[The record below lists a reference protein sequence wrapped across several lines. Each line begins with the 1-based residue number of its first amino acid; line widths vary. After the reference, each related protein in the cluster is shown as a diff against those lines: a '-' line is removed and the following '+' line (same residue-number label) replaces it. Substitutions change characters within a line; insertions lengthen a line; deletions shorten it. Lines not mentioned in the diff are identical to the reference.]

1 MTEGSQIF
9 NVSATFLLCSPDQL
23 KNMFILLFVQFVANG
38 EQIGD
43 SGGLNWTG
51 SSIQTDSEP
60 MCFHRA
66 NLQIFS
72 ECGTHSADKKAE
84 TLNLALHPPFCQT
97 AVSTS
102 FYFCIS
108 INFHCPF
115 GSFSK

>member
-1 MTEGSQIF
+1 MCC
-9 NVSATFLLCSPDQL
+9 FL
-23 KNMFILLFVQFVANG
+23 MVANG

-84 TLNLALHPPFCQT
+84 TLNLALHPPFRQSD
-97 AVSTS
+97 VSGSAFLFFPIFHIVVFQFLLS
-102 FYFCIS
+102 FQSRLLF
-108 INFHCPF
+108 
-115 GSFSK
+115 